1 MEVRWGPGEGE
12 AVRISAPSAAGLLV
26 EMGRRLDAREGF
38 AVATLNLDHLVKLR
52 ADPLFRQAYAA
63 QDLVTADG
71 NPVVWL
77 SRLAGAPVE
86 LVTGSDLLLPALRL
100 AAARGHPVGFLGG
113 TAPALEAAARALA
126 REAPGLDVRE
136 RIAPPMGLDPEGPE
150 AAAALDRM
158 AASGARLVCLALG
171 APRQERLAA
180 MGRRRHPSLGF
191 LSIGAGLDFWAGTQ
205 RRAPPLVRRLAL
217 EWLWRAAGNPRRLGG
232 RYARSAAILPGLVVR
247 AARARGRG

>member
-1 MEVRWGPGEGE
+1 MEVRVGDG
-12 AVRISAPSAAGLLV
+12 AVRITAPTRAGLLA
-26 EMGRRLDAREGF
+26 EIDRRLAAREGF

-52 ADPLFRQAYAA
+52 ADPGFRRAYAA

-77 SRLAGAPVE
+77 SRLAGRPVE
-86 LVTGSDLLLPALRL
+86 LVTGADLLLPALRL
-100 AAARGHPVGFLGG
+100 AAGRGAPVGFLGS
-113 TAPALEAAARALA
+113 TAEALEAAAAAL
-126 REAPGLDVRE
+126 RGEVQGLDVRE
-136 RIAPPMGLDPEGPE
+136 RIAPPMGLDPEGAE
-150 AAAALDRM
+150 AEAALDRM
-158 AASGARLVCLALG
+158 AASGVRLVLLALG

-180 MGRRRHPSLGF
+180 VGRGRHPSMGF

-232 RYARSAAILPGLVVR
+232 RYLRCAAILPGLAVE
-247 AARARGRG
+247 AARSRGRG